1 MPKRRVA
8 TAGEFKP
15 KRSRY
20 MRDVDA
26 QDTLITVVIMWTI
39 AIVGLSML
47 ALELTG
53 AADVIRSYI
62 I

>member
-1 MPKRRVA
+1 MRHVKKYDF
-8 TAGEFKP
+8 GEWMMYSHLP
-15 KRSRY
+15 EIRSERTNR
-20 MRDVDA
+20 MGV
-26 QDTLITVVIMWTI
+26 WTM
-39 AIVGLSML
+39 AIVGLAML

>member
-26 QDTLITVVIMWTI
+26 QDTLITIMWTI
-39 AIVGLSML
+39 AIVGLVML
-47 ALELTG
+47 VLELTG
-53 AADVIRSYI
+53 ATDVIRSYI